1 MNVEELKKEAA
12 ALSPEKQ
19 RELAA
24 FLVHLRNT
32 RDADYDSVMQ
42 QRMEEKD
49 RSRWLTPDEF
59 ERRLDAR

>member
-1 MNVEELKKEAA
+1 MSVEELKRQAA
-12 ALSPEKQ
+12 ALPPEKQ

-32 RDADYDSVMQ
+32 RDAGYESVMR
-42 QRMEEKD
+42 QRMDEKD